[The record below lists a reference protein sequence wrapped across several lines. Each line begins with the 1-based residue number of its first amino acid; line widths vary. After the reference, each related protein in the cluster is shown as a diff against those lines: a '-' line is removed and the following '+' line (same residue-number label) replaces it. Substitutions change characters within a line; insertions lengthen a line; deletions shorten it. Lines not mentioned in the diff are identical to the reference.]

1 MSETLRVE
9 IDVNQALSILRELSP
24 NAMQNAWRRTLRK
37 TSVWI
42 KGQVAKAVSK
52 DSKIPQKVLRSRIY
66 FFLKSYDTGK
76 VWLGLN
82 AVEADRLGTPRQTRT
97 GVTAGRHQF
106 KSAWI
111 YRSNVSGKSRQIKIR
126 HRDGSI
132 ETKSY
137 QASDK
142 NNGLVMRRIGKSR
155 LPYERVRYDWA
166 ESGESA
172 FRSVAALA
180 EQRLLT
186 ILKQEVN
193 YEIQKAIGNAK

>member
-9 IDVNQALSILRELSP
+9 IDVYEALRILRQLSP
-24 NAMQNAWRRTLRK
+24 KAMQNAWRRTLRK
-37 TSVWI
+37 THVWI

-52 DSKIPQKVLRSRIY
+52 NSKIPQKVLRSRIY

-82 AVEADRLGTPRQTRT
+82 AVEADRLGIARQTRT
-97 GVTAGRHQF
+97 GVTAGRHPF

-111 YRSNVSGKSRQIKIR
+111 YRSNVSGKNRRIKIR
-126 HRDGSI
+126 HRDGSV

-137 QASDK
+137 QANDR
-142 NNGLVMRRIGKSR
+142 NDGLVMRRTGKSR

-166 ESGESA
+166 DTGESA

-180 EQRLLT
+180 EQRLLI

-193 YEIQKAIGNAK
+193 YEIQKAIGKS

>member
-9 IDVNQALSILRELSP
+9 IDVDRALRILRELSP
-24 NAMQNAWRRTLRK
+24 NMMQNAWRRTLRK

-106 KSAWI
+106 KSAWTMRKRVPNGPV
-111 YRSNVSGKSRQIKIR
+111 YRRTGK
-126 HRDGSI
+126 
-132 ETKSY
+132 
-137 QASDK
+137 A
-142 NNGLVMRRIGKSR
+142 R
-155 LPYERVRYDWA
+155 LPYERVKLDWA

-193 YEIQKAIGNAK
+193 YEIQKAIGNAR